1 VQQLP
6 GDSVI
11 HPYSAV
17 EIEQSQ
23 TYIKRVRAQWK
34 SLWDCSDLVNV
45 DLLLV
50 AATLAILVKLNIV
63 VNALMAISNDVG

>member
-1 VQQLP
+1 MQQLP
-6 GDSVI
+6 EDSVI
-11 HPYSAV
+11 HPYPGV
-17 EIEQSQ
+17 EIKQSQ
-23 TYIKRVRAQWK
+23 TYIKSVRTHRK

-63 VNALMAISNDVG
+63 INSLMTISKDVG